1 MRVPPVSKLWR
12 GLRECSLGGFVR
24 KSPYQPGIWSLCKC
38 TWKDHLCL
46 MACFLMTSSTS
57 ATKCLH
63 VITTSPQEWTSLWGK
78 SCCFQEDHWC
88 SWPIINHVQIHWCT
102 LLSLPSPPL
111 ALIVFPS
118 YLSVYKSEFL
128 PDKHRWLDDYN
139 NATSGI
145 SSLDSGLILAP
156 IGYNFIYYF
165 QLLFYPYYY
174 NSSDL

>member
-1 MRVPPVSKLWR
+1 MQSR
-12 GLRECSLGGFVR
+12 GFVR
-24 KSPYQPGIWSLCKC
+24 KSPYQSGIWSLCKC
-38 TWKDHLCL
+38 IWKDHLCL
-46 MACFLMTSSTS
+46 MAHFLKTSSTS

-63 VITTSPQEWTSLWGK
+63 VLTTSPQEWTSLLREIMLFAGGSLVLLTHCQ
-78 SCCFQEDHWC
+78 SCA
-88 SWPIINHVQIHWCT
+88 NT
-102 LLSLPSPPL
+102 LMQLSLPSPSL
-111 ALIVFPS
+111 ALVVFPS
-118 YLSVYKSEFL
+118 HLSVYKSEFL

-145 SSLDSGLILAP
+145 SSLDSGLILMP